1 MGWEPNGRN
10 SYQSCRL
17 RGSAMEKATS
27 GEGFYPE
34 KYGSIF
40 RPGSRESL
48 DDARGVNNCGVCG
61 RSGLIRHLKGLH
73 LDKVKRFVRK
83 LAKSAGLTLTSYDSS
98 QIGEIVTQYK
108 DDYFFSESS
117 IATLVKSILLENGVS
132 SIGSTGA
139 FELKKGEKTTSLIRK
154 RRVWWRP
161 VPGASSYVVYASE
174 DRTIF
179 EPDHFSWEK
188 TPGIISRPFLE
199 KTELI
204 IPDDWPEFPM
214 EPGTYY
220 IGITARD
227 DIGNESDPFM
237 LMGLFKFLA
246 PPPPSKG
253 GIDSL

>member
-1 MGWEPNGRN
+1 M
-10 SYQSCRL
+10 
-17 RGSAMEKATS
+17 
-27 GEGFYPE
+27 
-34 KYGSIF
+34 
-40 RPGSRESL
+40 
-48 DDARGVNNCGVCG
+48 
-61 RSGLIRHLKGLH
+61 
-73 LDKVKRFVRK
+73 FVRK

-117 IATLVKSILLENGVS
+117 IATLVKSILLEKGVS
-132 SIGSTGA
+132 ANGSMAA
-139 FELKKGEKTTSLIRK
+139 FELKRGGKTTSLIRK

-161 VPGASSYVVYASE
+161 VPGASSYVVYASK
-174 DRTIF
+174 DRNIF
-179 EPDHFSWEK
+179 EPDHFSWGK

-237 LMGLFKFLA
+237 LMGLFRFLA